1 MAAMAT
7 EALVIYVSTF
17 VCIFSIA
24 ALVRYINKVW
34 WNPLQIQSV
43 LRSQGVKGPS
53 YKFLHGNV
61 KELDSMKKKMNS
73 SPMELSH
80 RIFPRVLPHTY
91 QWTRLYGKSFVLW
104 KGCKPEITV
113 TEPDL
118 IKEIMNNKDGKYP
131 KPEPQ
136 SYVKKLFG
144 DGIGMTNGAK
154 WVKLRK
160 LANHAF
166 NGNSLRNMIPSMITS
181 IETMLKRWEE
191 HEGKEIEVFQEFK
204 VLTSEIISRTA
215 FGSSYLEGQ
224 KIFNMLMKMAMII
237 GRNPNG
243 SKLPGIIKIFRTT
256 DDIESDKYTQGLRK
270 CIIELVK
277 KREEEARRGQAGFYG
292 DDFLGQLMKLYHE
305 PDNAKQITLDELID
319 ECKTFYIGGQETT
332 SCALTWT
339 IFLLAINT
347 DWQEKVRE
355 EVLEQFGREVPNP
368 EGIARLKTM
377 NMTIH
382 ESLRLYPPATFT
394 LREVQK
400 GSRLG
405 KLIVPANIEILIPIL
420 ALHSDPQI
428 WGDDVHHFRP
438 ERFEGG
444 VAKASN
450 NNASAFLPFGLGPRS
465 CVGMN
470 FAISET
476 KIALAMILQRYR
488 FTLSPSY
495 LHSPV
500 AFVGMCPQHGLQI
513 MLQKL

>member
-1 MAAMAT
+1 MAT
-7 EALVIYVSTF
+7 EALMIYVSTF

-34 WNPLQIQSV
+34 WKPLQIQSV

-61 KELDSMKKKMNS
+61 KEMDSMKKKMNS

-91 QWTRLYGKSFVLW
+91 QWTRLYGKNFVLW
-104 KGCKPEITV
+104 KGSIPEFTV

-118 IKEIMNNKDGKYP
+118 IKEIMNNKDGTYP
-131 KPEPQ
+131 KPELP
-136 SYVKKLFG
+136 SHVKNLFG
-144 DGIGMTNGAK
+144 DGMAVTNGTK

-166 NGNSLRNMIPSMITS
+166 NGNSLRIMIPAMITS

-191 HEGKEIEVFQEFK
+191 HEGKDIEVFQEFK
-204 VLTSEIISRTA
+204 VLTSETISRTA

-224 KIFNMLMKMAMII
+224 KIFNMLTKMVMII

-243 SKLPGIIKIFRTT
+243 NKLPGIIKIFRTT
-256 DDIESDKYTQGLRK
+256 DDTESDKHTEELRK

-305 PDNAKQITLDELID
+305 SDKAKQITLDDLID
-319 ECKTFYIGGQETT
+319 ECKTFYIAGQETT
-332 SCALTWT
+332 SCALTWM

-355 EVLEQFGREVPNP
+355 EVLEQFDRKVPSP

-382 ESLRLYPPATFT
+382 ESLRLYPPVPVTS
-394 LREVQK
+394 REVQR
-400 GSRLG
+400 GTRLG
-405 KLIVPANIEILIPIL
+405 KLIVPANMDIFIPVL

-428 WGDDVHHFRP
+428 WGDDVHQFRP

-450 NNASAFLPFGLGPRS
+450 DNASAFLPFGLGPRS

-470 FAISET
+470 FAVSEI

-500 AFVGMCPQHGLQI
+500 AVIGMCPQYGLQI
-513 MLQKL
+513 MLQRL